1 LTRERRGAAHASAMG
16 ARAPQAGAPRVR
28 LLLAAA
34 AALCVAA
41 ALLHRGGTSAAPDP
55 SRAQRA
61 EPPARLGAPPPP
73 PAAAPPPAAT
83 AGDYAERGRPDYSA
97 AEEVQ
102 EEEEEEEEEEEAR
115 TAAAADDYERAGGG
129 LRAAEAAEAEAR
141 VAAAQRAAR
150 AAAPGS
156 PFLAALAAC
165 ATLACVRDAHAL
177 PRGAAR
183 YDFPHFVI
191 AGFQKAATTSLYH
204 WLALHPQVAPSS
216 PKEPEF
222 FRAECGW
229 DAEVCPRRA
238 SRLYLR
244 EVLKLP
250 KFVAGGGA
258 AAHFEAS
265 THYVRS
271 GDRLA
276 PSLRRQMPWLRVVVS
291 LREPIS
297 RATSMLIHKSF
308 RKSGAP
314 IPGAAAAGGCASG
327 AELGACL
334 LAFSQISGNPA
345 GASSTNYS
353 HPLAAWTR
361 GWPLEQ
367 LHVIQY
373 EELTSEEG
381 EARELARLKAFIG
394 VEAALPARALG
405 VANARRFR
413 VAPAGWPLARRE
425 YEALVALVRPDAA
438 ALVATLEGARLIE
451 SGRAWMA
458 RWEAVWD
465 ANLASCDGAGPEAR
479 CVMQLS

>member
-1 LTRERRGAAHASAMG
+1 MG
-16 ARAPQAGAPRVR
+16 ARAPRAGTSRAR
-28 LLLAAA
+28 LLLAVA
-34 AALCVAA
+34 AALCVVA
-41 ALLHRGGTSAAPDP
+41 ALLHRRTIAAAPDP
-55 SRAQRA
+55 ARARA
-61 EPPARLGAPPPP
+61 EEPPARAARLGAPPPP
-73 PAAAPPPAAT
+73 PAAAPPSPPAAT

-97 AEEVQ
+97 DEEAQ
-102 EEEEEEEEEEEAR
+102 EEEEEEEEEAR
-115 TAAAADDYERAGGG
+115 AAAADDDDYVRADGGM
-129 LRAAEAAEAEAR
+129 RAAEAAEAEAR

-150 AAAPGS
+150 AAASGS

-229 DAEVCPRRA
+229 DAEACPRRA
-238 SRLYLR
+238 ARLYLR

-265 THYVRS
+265 THYVRN
-271 GDRLA
+271 GDRLV
-276 PSLRRQMPWLRVVVS
+276 PSLRRQMPWLRVAVS

-297 RATSMLIHKSF
+297 RAASMLIHKSF

-327 AELGACL
+327 AQLGACL

-361 GWPLEQ
+361 GWPLKQ

-413 VAPAGWPLARRE
+413 VAPAGWPMARRE
-425 YEALVALVRPDAA
+425 YESLVALVRPDAA
-438 ALVATLEGARLIE
+438 ALVATLEDARLIE